1 METDNKGCGAGGGQQ
16 YPSGPWIPDLLDTIQ
31 PTGGEPA
38 TLVQQ
43 HGSLEPCRPKDN
55 NATTTSA
62 GTRAAGFIG
71 KPPKGPNAS
80 GLFDILQRFT

>member
-1 METDNKGCGAGGGQQ
+1 METDKCWCGQH
-16 YPSGPWIPDLLDTIQ
+16 PSSVHWIPGRLDILQ
-31 PTGGEPA
+31 PTGEPPG
-38 TLVQQ
+38 TLVH